1 MNKEGL
7 KMNRFKIIDMAQ
19 SAAINEI
26 KMAGDYIKQ
35 VLNTRLSGEMPL
47 QQVRED
53 GHTAQVEIHL
63 ERAREWI
70 EAAKEIA
77 KMTAA

>member
-1 MNKEGL
+1 
-7 KMNRFKIIDMAQ
+7 MAQ
-19 SAAINEI
+19 NAAINEI

-35 VLNTRLSGEMPL
+35 VLNERLSGEMPL

-63 ERAREWI
+63 ERALEWM
-70 EAAKEIA
+70 EAAKEVT
-77 KMTAA
+77 KMAAA